1 MPAPTGVELIEN
13 GDFSSGSTDWT
24 VGSGWSIDQANNKA
38 DAVDAAFG
46 SQLIHSDN
54 LVPNTTYKVS
64 FEVSNY
70 VKGNISVDVG
80 NVFSSTVSQDGS
92 YSFTLIAA
100 NTQPFRL
107 TTYAGGS
114 GTTLSVSNISVQQIL
129 DGDFDFTRST
139 YATRVNSQGLI
150 EKERSNLLLQSNN
163 FDTTWTVSGAPPPT
177 GGQTGYDGSSDAWLL
192 TKTGPAGRII
202 QSISVSG
209 VNTISAYVKAN
220 ASDWAVLE
228 INGVGFSYFDLQN
241 GVVGSGN
248 SVVATS
254 IESVGNGWYRCSYT
268 GNGTGI
274 NGVIYVG
281 DSNGVISGTSGS
293 IYIQDAQL
301 EQGLVATDYI
311 ETNTIAVYEGITD
324 NVPRLDYDGDCPS
337 LLLEPQRTEFD

>member
-1 MPAPTGVELIEN
+1 MALYDKASLVLIPSGTKAGTVYSQKPVPAPTGVELIEN

-139 YATRVNSQGLI
+139 YATRVDI
-150 EKERSNLLLQSNN
+150 
-163 FDTTWTVSGAPPPT
+163 
-177 GGQTGYDGSSDAWLL
+177 
-192 TKTGPAGRII
+192 
-202 QSISVSG
+202 
-209 VNTISAYVKAN
+209 VKA
-220 ASDWAVLE
+220 
-228 INGVGFSYFDLQN
+228 
-241 GVVGSGN
+241 
-248 SVVATS
+248 
-254 IESVGNGWYRCSYT
+254 
-268 GNGTGI
+268 
-274 NGVIYVG
+274 
-281 DSNGVISGTSGS
+281 
-293 IYIQDAQL
+293 
-301 EQGLVATDYI
+301 
-311 ETNTIAVYEGITD
+311 
-324 NVPRLDYDGDCPS
+324 
-337 LLLEPQRTEFD
+337 